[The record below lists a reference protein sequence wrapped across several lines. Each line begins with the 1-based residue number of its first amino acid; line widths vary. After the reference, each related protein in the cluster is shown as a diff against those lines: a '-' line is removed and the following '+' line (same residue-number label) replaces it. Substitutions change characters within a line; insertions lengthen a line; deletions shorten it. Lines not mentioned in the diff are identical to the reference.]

1 MKIMKKKQRMIVAA
15 AMAATLATGA
25 LPTTSA
31 FAAETQAPIQQ
42 QELQMGIQPFAQS
55 NLETAVKAALY
66 GPEVK
71 KIKVFEHEFNV
82 KPIEV
87 VDLGGGKK
95 YVKGQISHHL
105 SFRPDDQ
112 LYYDFTVKDG
122 EVMGTPQYHIDRGGL
137 TPFAAPLLSIIAAY
151 NGIPVNPND
160 LNTLGQQI
168 GKVIDGSWEHA
179 AQSIATV
186 VSLSFNEK

>member
-1 MKIMKKKQRMIVAA
+1 MKKKHRMIVTAA
-15 AMAATLATGA
+15 IAATLATGA
-25 LPTTSA
+25 LSTTSA
-31 FAAETQAPIQQ
+31 FAAETKAPIQQ
-42 QELQMGIQPFAQS
+42 QESQMSVQPFSQS

-112 LYYDFTVKDG
+112 VYYEFTVKDG
-122 EVMGTPQYHIDRGGL
+122 EVLGTPQYHIDRGGF
-137 TPFAAPLLSIIAAY
+137 TPIAAPLLSIIAAY
-151 NGIPVNPND
+151 NGIPINPND
-160 LNTLGQQI
+160 LNTIGQQI

-186 VSLSFNEK
+186 VSLSFSEN